1 MTKWGVVIDLEQC
14 IGCDSC
20 SSVCSQVHGPES
32 NWRVVHDLGLHPDKD
47 MMRLSLPMSC
57 MHCANAPCVEVCPT
71 TASFQRPDG
80 IVALDYE
87 KCIGCGYCIMAC
99 PYDARVL
106 SPLGKI
112 ALRNG
117 EERKGSAEIATKCT
131 LCAPKIDEGLAAG
144 FRPGVDPQATPHC
157 VVTCSAKALTFGDL
171 NDPDSPV
178 SVLLKRR
185 NHLRILEELQTAPAI
200 HFLPPLAKPAK
211 R

>member
-1 MTKWGVVIDLEQC
+1 MTKWGVAIDLEQC

-20 SSVCSQVHGPES
+20 SIVCHQVHGPES
-32 NWRVVHDLGLHPDKD
+32 NWRVVYDLGIRPGSD
-47 MMRLSLPMSC
+47 MARLSLPMSC

-71 TASFQRPDG
+71 TASYMRVDG
-80 IVALDYE
+80 IVGLDYD

-112 ALRNG
+112 ALREG
-117 EERKGSAEIATKCT
+117 GARDSAVEIATKCT
-131 LCAPKIDEGLAAG
+131 MCVPKIDRGIAAG
-144 FRPGVDPQATPHC
+144 GRPGVDAVATPEC

-171 NDPDSPV
+171 NDPESPI
-178 SVLLKRR
+178 SQLLRR
-185 NHLRILEELQTAPAI
+185 RKPRRLLEELGTDPSI
-200 HFLPPLAKPAK
+200 HFLPPTSRSGK

>member
-1 MTKWGVVIDLEQC
+1 MTKWGVAIDLEQC

-20 SSVCSQVHGPES
+20 SIVCQQVHGPES
-32 NWRVVHDLGLHPDKD
+32 NWRVVYDLGIRPGSD
-47 MMRLSLPMSC
+47 MARLSLPMSC

-71 TASFQRPDG
+71 TASFMRPDG
-80 IVALDYE
+80 IVGLDYD

-112 ALRNG
+112 ALREG
-117 EERKGSAEIATKCT
+117 GSSNSAVEIATKCT
-131 LCAPKIDEGLAAG
+131 MCVPKIDRGMAAG
-144 FRPGVDPQATPHC
+144 GRPGVDAVATPEC

-171 NDPDSPV
+171 NDPESPI
-178 SVLLKRR
+178 SQLLRR
-185 NHLRILEELQTAPAI
+185 RKPRRLLEELGTDPSI
-200 HFLPPLAKPAK
+200 HFLPPTSRSGK